1 KMEVIMG
8 FKPVDV
14 SMKFET
20 IRKAKAEGKIYLSS
34 ESVQMIKEGKVPKGD
49 VLSASQMAGMF
60 GAKRTADILPF
71 CHNIMIDHVVV
82 ETRLEEDGVYATA
95 EVKCVGRTG
104 VEMEAL
110 TAVSAALL
118 NVYDMLKAFDKNMKI
133 GDIKL
138 VSKSGG
144 KSDYEEDLSGLE
156 CAVITLSDSCFEG
169 KAEDK
174 SGKTAIDIIENEFG
188 GKVSHYK
195 VLPDDKE
202 KIIEEFKS
210 LEGKV
215 NVIFTTGGTGF
226 SERDTTPEATKE
238 VIRTEAVGFGEA
250 MRIIGVKFTPK
261 SLLSRATAGILGK
274 DTLIINLPGSTGG
287 VKDNLRMLAPIV
299 KHAIRMARGEKKH

>member
-1 KMEVIMG
+1 
-8 FKPVDV
+8 
-14 SMKFET
+14 
-20 IRKAKAEGKIYLSS
+20 
-34 ESVQMIKEGKVPKGD
+34 
-49 VLSASQMAGMF
+49 
-60 GAKRTADILPF
+60 
-71 CHNIMIDHVVV
+71 MIDHVIV
-82 ETRLEEDGVYATA
+82 ETRLDEDGVYATA

-133 GDIKL
+133 SDIKL

-174 SGKTAIDIIENEFG
+174 SGKTAIEIIENEFG
-188 GKVSHYK
+188 GKVSYYK
-195 VLPDDKE
+195 VLPDDKD
-202 KIIEEFKS
+202 KIVEELKS

-226 SERDTTPEATKE
+226 SERDNTPEATKE
-238 VIRTEAVGFGEA
+238 VIRKEAIGFAEA

-261 SLLSRATAGILGK
+261 SLLSRATSGILGK
-274 DTLIINLPGSTGG
+274 DTLIINLPGSTAG
-287 VKDNLRMLAPIV
+287 VKDNLRMLAPLV